1 MFYFLKKTQEK
12 KYQALIP
19 LISAVVIELDP
30 EPTTTTTATT
40 TTTKSTTTATPT
52 TATTTTTATTATT
65 TTTKSTTTTKTADT
79 TSIKL
84 KSNFRPENGFDGFD
98 EFVLDPILLRHLSTT
113 CDIGWFDMDDTE
125 DGINCQGKDPSDV
138 KARGFSAVFFSLK
151 CMSFQ
156 IF

>member
-40 TTTKSTTTATPT
+40 TTTKSTTT
-52 TATTTTTATTATT
+52 
-65 TTTKSTTTTKTADT
+65 TKTADT
-79 TSIKL
+79 TSIEL

-156 IF
+156 IFLPSFIKKH

>member
-40 TTTKSTTTATPT
+40 TTTKSTTT
-52 TATTTTTATTATT
+52 
-65 TTTKSTTTTKTADT
+65 TKTADT

-84 KSNFRPENGFDGFD
+84 KSNFSPENGFDGFD